1 MSEQR
6 LMGESTLKNFARV
19 ALEHSKAEQTE
30 VGVMAGRW
38 ALTRFANS
46 SIHQNMASENVQI
59 SVRAVFG
66 KKVASASTNVLTEQG
81 IRELVDKVVE
91 MARLQD
97 ENPDFVSLPGPT
109 DQPRFAESYSPE
121 TAASTP
127 EERAEMVAKLVAEC
141 DKVGATAAG
150 SCFVRVYERVVL
162 NSLGVNTYF
171 KGTAANLTTVVTGQ
185 EGGFGYASRVAS
197 NIRDIDAAEV
207 GKEAAKLAWESRNP
221 MDLEPGE
228 YEAVLSSYATAD
240 MIGML
245 GWAGVHA
252 LPYQEGRGFM
262 SGKLGQKVVGDSIS
276 ISDDALD
283 PRILVSPYDSEG
295 VAKQRVD
302 IIKNGVASGILYDSY
317 TAHREGKKSTGHA
330 SGHNLIMAP
339 GNATLEEMIASTKRG
354 VLVTRFHYTNLAHLM
369 TVTMT
374 GMTRDG
380 TFLIENGKIVGP
392 IKNLRIQQSVI
403 EALSNVEMIGRD
415 LMLEENTLAPALKI
429 SKFRFQS
436 ATQF

>member
-6 LMGESTLKNFARV
+6 LMGETTLKNLAGI
-19 ALEHSKAEQTE
+19 ALEYSKADQTE
-30 VGVMAGRW
+30 VSVASGRW
-38 ALTRFANS
+38 GLTRFANS
-46 SIHQNMASENVQI
+46 TIHQNMASEDVAMG
-59 SVRAVFG
+59 VRAVFG
-66 KKVASASTNVLTEQG
+66 KKVATASSNVLTEKG
-81 IRELVDKVVE
+81 IRALVDKVVE

-109 DQPRFAESYSPE
+109 EQPRFAEAYSSE
-121 TAASTP
+121 TAGSTP
-127 EERAEMVAKLVAEC
+127 EQRAEMVAKLVAEC
-141 DKVGATAAG
+141 DKVDATAAG
-150 SCFVRVYERVVL
+150 SCFVRVYERAVV
-162 NSLGVNTYF
+162 NSLGVSTYF
-171 KGTAANLTTVVTGQ
+171 KGTAASLTTVVTGQ
-185 EGGFGYASRVAS
+185 DGGFGYASRTAS

-207 GKEAAKLAWESRNP
+207 GAEAAKLAWESRNP

-228 YEAVLSSYATAD
+228 YEAVLTPYATASL
-240 MIGML
+240 IGML

-252 LPYQEGRGFM
+252 LPYQEGRSFM
-262 SGKLGQKVVGDSIS
+262 TGKLGQKVVGDSIN
-276 ISDDALD
+276 IWDDALD
-283 PRILVSPYDSEG
+283 SRILVSAYDAEG

-302 IIKNGVASGILYDSY
+302 VIRNGVASGILYNSY

-339 GNATLEEMIASTKRG
+339 GTATLDEMIASTKRG
-354 VLVTRFHYTNLAHLM
+354 VLVTRFHYTNMAHLM

-392 IKNLRIQQSVI
+392 VKNLRIQQSVI
-403 EALSNVEMIGRD
+403 EALNNVDMIGRD
-415 LMLEENTLAPALKI
+415 LMLEENALVPALKI

>member
-6 LMGESTLKNFARV
+6 LMGESILKNLAHI
-19 ALEHSKAEQTE
+19 ALEHSRAEQTE

-46 SIHQNMASENVQI
+46 SIHQNMASENVQM

-81 IRELVDKVVE
+81 IRALVDKVVE

-109 DQPRFAESYSPE
+109 DQPRFAETYSPE

-150 SCFVRVYERVVL
+150 SCFVRVYERAVL

-197 NIRDIDAAEV
+197 NIRDIDATEV
-207 GKEAAKLAWESRNP
+207 GSEAAKLARGEPEPDGPGARRVRGGPLTLCRGQYDQHAGLGGNPRASLPGRSQLHDRQAGSEDIERFGQHLGRCSRPSN
-221 MDLEPGE
+221 
-228 YEAVLSSYATAD
+228 
-240 MIGML
+240 
-245 GWAGVHA
+245 AG
-252 LPYQEGRGFM
+252 F
-262 SGKLGQKVVGDSIS
+262 
-276 ISDDALD
+276 
-283 PRILVSPYDSEG
+283 
-295 VAKQRVD
+295 
-302 IIKNGVASGILYDSY
+302 
-317 TAHREGKKSTGHA
+317 
-330 SGHNLIMAP
+330 
-339 GNATLEEMIASTKRG
+339 TL
-354 VLVTRFHYTNLAHLM
+354 
-369 TVTMT
+369 
-374 GMTRDG
+374 
-380 TFLIENGKIVGP
+380 
-392 IKNLRIQQSVI
+392 
-403 EALSNVEMIGRD
+403 
-415 LMLEENTLAPALKI
+415 
-429 SKFRFQS
+429 
-436 ATQF
+436 